1 MSIMEWFNKSV
12 GSNDMNMNYVYP
24 RMVSPFRIIEP
35 VNDKE
40 YKIKYQNGIAIN
52 EDTCSGDGMEVES
65 GLLFITNRHCR
76 VAAYQVSSI
85 IKVSSIDIPPG
96 VKGTPEG

>member
-1 MSIMEWFNKSV
+1 
-12 GSNDMNMNYVYP
+12 
-24 RMVSPFRIIEP
+24 
-35 VNDKE
+35 
-40 YKIKYQNGIAIN
+40 
-52 EDTCSGDGMEVES
+52 MEVES

-85 IKVSSIDIPPG
+85 IKVSSVDIPPG